1 MASTTKTTE
10 RIPEYYY
17 QWNAD
22 EKFEDLKNLL
32 AAHTPNAQRVNE
44 LTQEIRFKTQYRYGE
59 HEYAIGILTNLSNS
73 IEGSSGFGKDVEKF
87 EKKYRGVYDTYEDF
101 LEGIQE
107 SINVLLE
114 IRRKKFR
121 EIVKLE
127 EELKEA
133 EKAKAESWA
142 KYRAL
147 DDKYEAE
154 FNKLLEAQKE
164 EDAKKS
170 QEEVAV

>member
-1 MASTTKTTE
+1 MVSTTKTTE
-10 RIPEYYY
+10 RIPKYYY
-17 QWNAD
+17 QWKAD
-22 EKFEDLKNLL
+22 DRFEDLKNLL
-32 AAHTPNAQRVNE
+32 AAHTPNAERVNE
-44 LTQEIRFKTQYRYGE
+44 LTREIQFKTQYRYGE

-73 IEGSSGFGKDVEKF
+73 IEGGSGFGKDVEKF

-114 IRRKKFR
+114 IRREKFR
-121 EIVKLE
+121 KIVKLE

-133 EKAKAESWA
+133 EKAKTESWA

-147 DDKYEAE
+147 DDKYEAK
-154 FNKLLEAQKE
+154 FDKLLKAQKE

-170 QEEVAV
+170 LEEVPV